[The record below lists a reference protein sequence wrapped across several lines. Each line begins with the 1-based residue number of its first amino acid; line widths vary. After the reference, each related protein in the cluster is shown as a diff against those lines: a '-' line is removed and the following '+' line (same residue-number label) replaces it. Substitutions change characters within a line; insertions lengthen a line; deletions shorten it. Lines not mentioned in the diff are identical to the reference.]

1 MDFGPAVYRGSW
13 AGLGRGS
20 WLHSGGG
27 GGAVGSWIRGFVGA
41 VRGFVDPWGVRGFVG
56 GSWEVRGFVGSWVSG
71 WVRGFVDS
79 FARFRVR
86 GVSFQTFE
94 EVRRFFFQ
102 RLKKWQ
108 APKEQFIAFPN
119 LQDENQAETIFFYI
133 FLN

>member
-20 WLHSGGG
+20 WLDSGGG

-86 GVSFQTFE
+86 GVSLFVEVSQTKPSQWAPARGE
-94 EVRRFFFQ
+94 SFFQ
-102 RLKKWQ
+102 
-108 APKEQFIAFPN
+108 
-119 LQDENQAETIFFYI
+119 
-133 FLN
+133 

>member
-27 GGAVGSWIRGFVGA
+27 WGS
-41 VRGFVDPWGVRGFVG
+41 RGFVDSGVRGRRSRVRGSVGVRGFVG

-86 GVSFQTFE
+86 GVSFPKASAKGSRC
-94 EVRRFFFQ
+94 VRNYTGEKLHH
-102 RLKKWQ
+102 RLECVP
-108 APKEQFIAFPN
+108 AN
-119 LQDENQAETIFFYI
+119 R
-133 FLN
+133 